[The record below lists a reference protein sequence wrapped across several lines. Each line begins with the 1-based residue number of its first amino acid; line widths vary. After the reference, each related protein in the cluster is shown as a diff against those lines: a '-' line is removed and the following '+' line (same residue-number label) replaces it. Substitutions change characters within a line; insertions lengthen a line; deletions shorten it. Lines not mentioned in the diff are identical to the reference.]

1 MFILLWNIF
10 QLWQMNLHMNCI
22 AIVFDYS
29 LEKAESKMSSS
40 SVSMG
45 KGVKLRSK
53 KSGLGVKVFNNAN
66 GSGKSRIGITPWLK
80 RKWVSISVGTKAC
93 SQYRHLT
100 VPSSSFWTRASTS
113 SSWGLELVCRTC
125 TLFHGRIPWKI
136 AVMIGIS
143 TSILEVTSC

>member
-136 AVMIGIS
+136 AVIIGIS
-143 TSILEVTSC
+143 TSI